1 MNILRSQWRKNK
13 QTNFKD
19 NEHEDSKDR
28 ISTMKEVS
36 MDEPQEKI
44 DKSTEEKSLKG
55 EGGIERL
62 VLY

>member
-1 MNILRSQWRKNK
+1 
-13 QTNFKD
+13 
-19 NEHEDSKDR
+19 
-28 ISTMKEVS
+28 MKEVS